1 MAPPPNKPAAGSSLS
16 RLPLA
21 AKIGVG
27 AGLAILVGVAY
38 FVMGYSEVSSQIAAQ
53 KRQETQL
60 RQQLGDARESEAAYL
75 KDLADLAEKKQRARD
90 LNKILP
96 EASETP
102 AFLSAVQGVANVS
115 GVSLNSWDPI
125 DEVNQQFFAKV
136 PMKLTLSGRFHQIAK
151 FFYGVGQL
159 DRIINLENI
168 VLREPKRDGDEAVVT
183 VEALATA
190 FRALAPKTV
199 AAAPAA
205 GAAPAPA
212 GSAAPAASGGAP

>member
-1 MAPPPNKPAAGSSLS
+1 MAGPAKPAASSSLS
-16 RLPLA
+16 RLPLG

-27 AGLAILVGVAY
+27 AGLFVLVGVAY

-53 KRQETQL
+53 KRQEVQL
-60 RQQLGDARESEAAYL
+60 RQQLDGARESEAAYL
-75 KDLADLAEKKQRARD
+75 KDLADLTEKKQRQRE

-96 EASETP
+96 ETSETP

-115 GVSLNSWDPI
+115 GIALNSWEPI

-151 FFYGVGQL
+151 FFYGIGQL

-168 VLREPKRDGDEAVVT
+168 ILRDPKRDGDETTVT

-190 FRALAPKTV
+190 FRALAPKV
-199 AAAPAA
+199 IAPAAA
-205 GAAPAPA
+205 GAA
-212 GSAAPAASGGAP
+212 GGAKK

>member
-1 MAPPPNKPAAGSSLS
+1 MAGPANKSANSSLS
-16 RLPLA
+16 RLPLG

-53 KRQETQL
+53 KRQEVQL
-60 RQQLGDARESEAAYL
+60 RQQLADARESEAAYL
-75 KDLADLAEKKQRARD
+75 KDLADLTEKKQRQRD
-90 LNKILP
+90 LNKVLP
-96 EASETP
+96 ETAETP
-102 AFLSAVQGVANVS
+102 AFLSALQGVANVS
-115 GVSLNSWDPI
+115 GIALNSWDPI

-136 PMKLTLSGRFHQIAK
+136 PMKLVLSGRFHQVAK

-168 VLREPKRDGDEAVVT
+168 VLRDPKREGDETIVT

-190 FRALAPKTV
+190 FRALAPK
-199 AAAPAA
+199 PAKPPA
-205 GAAPAPA
+205 QGAAK
-212 GSAAPAASGGAP
+212 

>member
-1 MAPPPNKPAAGSSLS
+1 MAGPGKKSAHASLS
-16 RLPLA
+16 RLPLG
-21 AKIGVG
+21 AKIGIG

-53 KRQETQL
+53 KRQEVQL
-60 RQQLGDARESEAAYL
+60 RQQLANARESEAAYL
-75 KDLADLAEKKQRARD
+75 KDLADLTEKKQRQRD

-96 EASETP
+96 ETAETP
-102 AFLSAVQGVANVS
+102 AFLSALQGVANVS
-115 GVSLNSWDPI
+115 GVALNSWDPI

-136 PMKLTLSGRFHQIAK
+136 PMKLVLSGRFHQIAK

-168 VLREPKRDGDEAVVT
+168 VLRDPKREGDETIIV

-190 FRALAPKTV
+190 FRALAPKP
-199 AAAPAA
+199 AAAGTNPQ
-205 GAAPAPA
+205 GKK
-212 GSAAPAASGGAP
+212 